1 MMVVIKDE
9 LESVRS
15 RGPVTSTDCSMDWM
29 VSEIAVKGMISSLR
43 RMSIK

>member
-15 RGPVTSTDCSMDWM
+15 KGPVTSTDCSMDWM
-29 VSEIAVKGMISSLR
+29 VSETVVKGTISSLR
-43 RMSIK
+43 RTSIK